1 MTSLLAGKTIL
12 ITGASAGIG
21 EHAAR
26 LFAQEGANLILTARR
41 RANLEQV
48 AREIRDEGGD
58 VLAVHADTTSADEL
72 SRAIEAGVARW
83 GRLDGAL
90 NNAGRSQGGGRLA
103 EVPDDTFDAVLNVN
117 FKGVWLAMRAEIRAM
132 TAPGAPGGSI
142 VNVSSVGGTFGASG
156 QSIYGAAKAAVIAMS
171 RAAAVEYGREGIR
184 VNAIAPGAT
193 MTDMMVAW
201 QQRDP
206 GIVDKLGSLAA
217 LGRVGQPGE
226 VAEAAAWL
234 LSDRAS
240 YVTGMTLGVDGGTAP
255 WPH

>member
-1 MTSLLAGKTIL
+1 MTDLLAGKTIV

-26 LFAQEGANLILTARR
+26 LFAAEGANLVLTAQRLPE
-41 RANLEQV
+41 LEQV
-48 AREIRDEGGD
+48 ATKIRDDGGD
-58 VLAVHADTTSADEL
+58 VLAIQADTTVADNL
-72 SRAIEAGVARW
+72 RRAVDAGVNRW

-103 EVPDDTFDAVLNVN
+103 EVDDNTFDAVLDVN
-117 FKGVWLAMRAEIRAM
+117 FKGVWLAMRAEITAM
-132 TAPGAPGGSI
+132 TAPGATGGSI
-142 VNVSSVGGTFGASG
+142 VNVSSIGATVGAPG
-156 QSIYGAAKAAVIAMS
+156 QSVYGATKAAVIALS
-171 RAAAVEYGREGIR
+171 RTAAAEYGRDGIR

-193 MTDMMVAW
+193 MTDMMTAW
-201 QQRDP
+201 RQRDP
-206 GIVDKLGSLAA
+206 GIVDRLASLAA
-217 LGRVGQPGE
+217 LGRVGQPAE

-240 YVTGMTLGVDGGTAP
+240 FVTGMTLGVDGGAAP